1 MNKPER
7 WVKNV
12 IKINVIKIIQQL
24 GLSTFDKWLKQ
35 LNIFLEYFKMY
46 KLFKIVIL
54 FSQIYS
60 SFHSKFFFKQ

>member
-35 LNIFLEYFKMY
+35 RNIFLE
-46 KLFKIVIL
+46 
-54 FSQIYS
+54 
-60 SFHSKFFFKQ
+60 

>member
-60 SFHSKFFFKQ
+60 SFHSKFFFEQ